1 MAQLVEQRIRNAWVR
16 GSSPLIGFLCK
27 WYAFRAYHIFY
38 MEERTMA
45 KPAVWKQMIK
55 NKSFLSVTAF
65 CVLTFALIM
74 AGVFALHTPVVPMCA
89 LAMLEAGIAVMLHR
103 AELWLHGVLIL
114 AQLLIAA
121 FAGRLLTA
129 VLCAAVYAL
138 ATMALQVLGKD
149 E

>member
-1 MAQLVEQRIRNAWVR
+1 MAE
-16 GSSPLIGFLCK
+16 
-27 WYAFRAYHIFY
+27 
-38 MEERTMA
+38 
-45 KPAVWKQMIK
+45 PAGWKQMIK
-55 NKSFLSVTAF
+55 NGSFLSVTTF
-65 CVLTFALIM
+65 GVLTFALIM
-74 AGVFALHTPVVPMCA
+74 TGVFALHTPVVPMCV

-121 FAGRLLTA
+121 FADRLLLA
-129 VLCAAVYAL
+129 VLCAVVYAL